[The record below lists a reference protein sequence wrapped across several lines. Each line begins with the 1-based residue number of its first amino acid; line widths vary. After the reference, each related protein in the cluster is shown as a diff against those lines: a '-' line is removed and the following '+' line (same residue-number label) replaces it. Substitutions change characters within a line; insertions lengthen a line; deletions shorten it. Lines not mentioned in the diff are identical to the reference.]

1 MPISY
6 DPEGVPKVPLRLVRE
21 ARERGFHIV
30 AVVCDEPDAE
40 GREPGGVTF
49 YAMTPFLPRVG
60 ERLHLEDGN
69 VCEVGSVHYRV
80 RTQTD
85 TKVISLLP
93 IVHATLV
100 PRSTPAGRGG

>member
-1 MPISY
+1 MSINY

-30 AVVCDEPDAE
+30 AVVCDEPDA
-40 GREPGGVTF
+40 GAGEPGGVTF
-49 YAMTPFLPRVG
+49 YAMTPFLPRQG

-69 VCEVGSVHYRV
+69 VCEVGGVHYRV
-80 RTQTD
+80 RTKKD

-93 IVHATLV
+93 VVYATLV
-100 PRSTPAGRGG
+100 PRRTPAGRGE

>member
-49 YAMTPFLPRVG
+49 YAMTPFLPTVRSCSGWFSGKPWV
-60 ERLHLEDGN
+60 RSLH
-69 VCEVGSVHYRV
+69 
-80 RTQTD
+80 
-85 TKVISLLP
+85 
-93 IVHATLV
+93 A
-100 PRSTPAGRGG
+100 